1 MKRFSLVFVIFAR
14 YVPADV
20 IFPRANIDRSTE
32 KQSNLRN
39 METVEK
45 AVAKSLME
53 IKAVMLR
60 PENPFTW
67 ASGWKSPIYCDN
79 RRILSY
85 PAIRENVCTWMADII
100 RKQYPDVEVIAGVA
114 TGAIA
119 HGYLVAHILGK
130 PFCYVRPKPKDHG
143 TGSQIEG
150 ILEPG
155 SKVVI
160 VEDLISTGM
169 SSLAAKNAL
178 VSAGADVMGMV
189 AIFSYGFNQA
199 RKAFEEAN
207 VELTTLSNY
216 DALIHVAHEIGY
228 VKESDIEVLKEWRYS
243 PSTWGKNE

>member
-1 MKRFSLVFVIFAR
+1 
-14 YVPADV
+14 
-20 IFPRANIDRSTE
+20 
-32 KQSNLRN
+32 
-39 METVEK
+39 MEAIEK
-45 AVAKSLME
+45 AVAKSLLD

-60 PENPFTW
+60 PETPFTW

-79 RRILSY
+79 RKVLSY
-85 PAIRENVCTWMADII
+85 PEIRENICRWMADII
-100 RKQYPDVEVIAGVA
+100 MKRYPEVEVIAGVA

-119 HGYLVAHILGK
+119 HGYLVAHLLGK

-178 VSAGADVMGMV
+178 VNAGADVMGMV
-189 AIFSYGFNQA
+189 AIFSYNFNQA

-216 DALIHVAHEIGY
+216 DALVDVACETGY
-228 VKESDIEVLKEWRYS
+228 ISSEYIDVLKEWRYS
-243 PSTWGKNE
+243 PSTWGK

>member
-1 MKRFSLVFVIFAR
+1 
-14 YVPADV
+14 
-20 IFPRANIDRSTE
+20 
-32 KQSNLRN
+32 
-39 METVEK
+39 MESVEK

-60 PENPFTW
+60 PDRPFVW
-67 ASGWKSPIYCDN
+67 ASGWHSPIYCDN
-79 RRILSY
+79 RRILSF
-85 PAIRENVCTWMADII
+85 PEIRENVCRWMAEII
-100 RKQYPDVEVIAGVA
+100 KKQYPDVEVIAGVA

-119 HGYLVAHILGK
+119 HGYLVAHLLGK

-150 ILEPG
+150 ILESG
-155 SKVVI
+155 AKVVI

-178 VSAGADVMGMV
+178 VNAGADVMGMV
-189 AIFSYGFNQA
+189 AIFSYGFNTA
-199 RKAFEEAN
+199 RKAFEDAN

-216 DALIHVAHEIGY
+216 DALIDVASETGY
-228 VKESDIEVLKEWRYS
+228 IRSEDIDVLKEWRFS

>member
-1 MKRFSLVFVIFAR
+1 
-14 YVPADV
+14 
-20 IFPRANIDRSTE
+20 
-32 KQSNLRN
+32 
-39 METVEK
+39 MEAIEK
-45 AVAKSLME
+45 AVAKSLLD

-79 RRILSY
+79 RKVLSY
-85 PAIRENVCTWMADII
+85 PEIRENICKWMADII
-100 RKQYPDVEVIAGVA
+100 RKNYPEVEVIAGVA

-119 HGYLVAHILGK
+119 HGYLVAYILGK

-150 ILEPG
+150 LLEEG
-155 SKVVI
+155 AKVVI

-178 VSAGADVMGMV
+178 VNAGADVLGMV
-189 AIFSYGFNQA
+189 AIFSYNFNQA
-199 RKAFEEAN
+199 RKAFEDSN

-216 DALIHVAHEIGY
+216 DTLIEVATEIGY
-228 VKESDIEVLKEWRYS
+228 VKESDKEVLKEWRIS

>member
-1 MKRFSLVFVIFAR
+1 
-14 YVPADV
+14 
-20 IFPRANIDRSTE
+20 
-32 KQSNLRN
+32 
-39 METVEK
+39 MEAIEK
-45 AVAKSLME
+45 AVAKSLLD

-79 RRILSY
+79 RKILSY
-85 PAIRENVCTWMADII
+85 PEIRENVCRWMADII
-100 RKQYPDVEVIAGVA
+100 LKKYPGVEVIAGVA

-150 ILEPG
+150 LLQEG
-155 SKVVI
+155 AKVVI

-178 VSAGADVMGMV
+178 VNAGADVLGMV
-189 AIFSYGFNQA
+189 AIFSYNFNQA
-199 RKAFEEAN
+199 RKAFEDSN

-216 DALIHVAHEIGY
+216 DTLIEVATDTGY
-228 VKESDIEVLKEWRYS
+228 VKPEDREVLKEWRFS
-243 PSTWGKNE
+243 PSAWGKQE

>member
-1 MKRFSLVFVIFAR
+1 
-14 YVPADV
+14 
-20 IFPRANIDRSTE
+20 
-32 KQSNLRN
+32 
-39 METVEK
+39 MEAIEK
-45 AVAKSLME
+45 AVAKSLLD

-79 RRILSY
+79 RKVLSY
-85 PAIRENVCTWMADII
+85 PEIRENICRWMADII
-100 RKQYPDVEVIAGVA
+100 KKNYPEVEVIAGVA

-150 ILEPG
+150 LLEAG
-155 SKVVI
+155 AKVVI

-178 VSAGADVMGMV
+178 VNADADVLGMV
-189 AIFSYGFNQA
+189 AIFSYNFNQA
-199 RKAFEEAN
+199 RKAFEDSN

-216 DALIHVAHEIGY
+216 DTLIEVATEIGY
-228 VKESDIEVLKEWRYS
+228 VKESEKEVLKEWRIS

>member
-1 MKRFSLVFVIFAR
+1 MQTI
-14 YVPADV
+14 
-20 IFPRANIDRSTE
+20 
-32 KQSNLRN
+32 
-39 METVEK
+39 EK
-45 AVAKSLME
+45 AVAKSLLD

-60 PENPFTW
+60 PEHPFTW

-79 RRILSY
+79 RKVLSY
-85 PAIRENVCTWMADII
+85 PEIRQNICQWMADII

-150 ILEPG
+150 LLEAG
-155 SKVVI
+155 AKVVV

-178 VSAGADVMGMV
+178 VTAGADVKGMV
-189 AIFSYGFNQA
+189 AIFSYNFNQA
-199 RKAFEEAN
+199 RKAFEDAN

-216 DALIHVAHEIGY
+216 DTLVEVAHEIGY
-228 VKESDIEVLKEWRYS
+228 IKESDIEVLKEWRVS
-243 PSTWGKNE
+243 PSTWGKTE

>member
-1 MKRFSLVFVIFAR
+1 
-14 YVPADV
+14 
-20 IFPRANIDRSTE
+20 
-32 KQSNLRN
+32 
-39 METVEK
+39 MEAIEK
-45 AVAKSLME
+45 AVAKSLLD

-79 RRILSY
+79 RKVLSY
-85 PAIRENVCTWMADII
+85 PEIRENICKWMADII
-100 RKQYPDVEVIAGVA
+100 RKNYPEVEVIAGVA

-150 ILEPG
+150 LLGEG
-155 SKVVI
+155 AKVVI

-178 VSAGADVMGMV
+178 VNAGADVLGMV
-189 AIFSYGFNQA
+189 AIFSYNFNQA
-199 RKAFEEAN
+199 RKAFEDSN

-216 DALIHVAHEIGY
+216 DTLIEVATEIGY
-228 VKESDIEVLKEWRYS
+228 VKESEKAVLKEWRIS

>member
-1 MKRFSLVFVIFAR
+1 MCVLAHEMILQIYAEEVK
-14 YVPADV
+14 
-20 IFPRANIDRSTE
+20 N
-32 KQSNLRN
+32 KQSKFII
-39 METVEK
+39 MQTIEK
-45 AVAKSLME
+45 AVAKSLLD

-60 PENPFTW
+60 PEIPFTW

-79 RRILSY
+79 RKVLSY
-85 PAIRENVCTWMADII
+85 PEIRENICRWMADII
-100 RKQYPDVEVIAGVA
+100 KQRYPEVEVIAGVA

-150 ILEPG
+150 LLEPG
-155 SKVVI
+155 SKVVV

-178 VSAGADVMGMV
+178 VTAGADIMGMV
-189 AIFSYGFNQA
+189 AIFSYNFPQS
-199 RKAFEEAN
+199 RKAFEDAN

-216 DALIHVAHEIGY
+216 DTLVEVASEIGY
-228 VKESDIEVLKEWRYS
+228 IRESDIEVLKEWRFS

>member
-1 MKRFSLVFVIFAR
+1 MEPI
-14 YVPADV
+14 
-20 IFPRANIDRSTE
+20 E
-32 KQSNLRN
+32 KS
-39 METVEK
+39 
-45 AVAKSLME
+45 VAKSLMD

-60 PENPFTW
+60 PDQPFVW
-67 ASGWKSPIYCDN
+67 ASGWHSPIYCDN
-79 RRILSY
+79 RRILSF
-85 PAIRENVCTWMADII
+85 PEIRENVCSWMADII

-178 VSAGADVMGMV
+178 VNAGADVMGMV
-189 AIFSYGFNQA
+189 AIFSYGFNTA
-199 RKAFEEAN
+199 RKAFEDAN

-216 DALIHVAHEIGY
+216 DALIDVASETGY
-228 VKESDIEVLKEWRYS
+228 IRPEDIDVLKEWRFS
-243 PSTWGKNE
+243 PSTWGKKE

>member
-1 MKRFSLVFVIFAR
+1 
-14 YVPADV
+14 
-20 IFPRANIDRSTE
+20 
-32 KQSNLRN
+32 
-39 METVEK
+39 MESVEK

-60 PENPFTW
+60 PDQPFTW

-85 PAIRENVCTWMADII
+85 PEIRTNICTWMADII

-150 ILEPG
+150 ILAPG

-169 SSLAAKNAL
+169 SSLAANNAL
-178 VSAGADVMGMV
+178 VNAGADVLGMV
-189 AIFSYGFNQA
+189 AIFSYNFPQS
-199 RKAFEEAN
+199 RRAFEVDD

-216 DALIHVAHEIGY
+216 DTLIEVASETGY
-228 VKESDIEVLKEWRYS
+228 IKESDINVLKEWRYS

>member
-1 MKRFSLVFVIFAR
+1 
-14 YVPADV
+14 
-20 IFPRANIDRSTE
+20 
-32 KQSNLRN
+32 
-39 METVEK
+39 MEAIEK
-45 AVAKSLME
+45 AVAKSLLD

-79 RRILSY
+79 RKVLSY
-85 PAIRENVCTWMADII
+85 PEIREDICKWMAEII
-100 RKQYPDVEVIAGVA
+100 KKNYPDVEVIAGVA

-150 ILEPG
+150 LLEEG
-155 SKVVI
+155 AKVVI

-169 SSLAAKNAL
+169 SSLAANNAL
-178 VSAGADVMGMV
+178 VNAGADVLGMV
-189 AIFSYGFNQA
+189 AIFSYNFNQA
-199 RKAFEEAN
+199 RKAFEDAN

-216 DALIHVAHEIGY
+216 DTLIEVATEIGY
-228 VKESDIEVLKEWRYS
+228 VKESEKEVLKEWRIS